1 MRRELSAERRA
12 HSQLFS
18 QPAWF
23 AGPKNPIGKKRRKKN
38 RRKKL
43 ASFGPL
49 CLSSDST
56 PCQESESLSDLK
68 NRRAVRPDLKLPFWT
83 LYFRHYEVGAPC
95 RRAYVWLAAAALA
108 AAALAAGAAVCVC
121 GVYVCVCQCVRER
134 ERVSVC
140 VCVCVCVCLFYTVI
154 LRTPENE
161 LTGWG
166 SPRCA
171 QPEPLTILKH
181 HAMPQATLLVPQRR
195 SLSRRNIT
203 HTRPRLR
210 AGQRPSC
217 ARGVGRPP
225 RSGGRPCRRA

>member
-1 MRRELSAERRA
+1 VRRELSAERRA

-23 AGPKNPIGKKRRKKN
+23 AGPKNPIGKKRRKEN

-95 RRAYVWLAAAALA
+95 RRAYVWVRATAGSFDSLICARASELSSLA
-108 AAALAAGAAVCVC
+108 C
-121 GVYVCVCQCVRER
+121 R
-134 ERVSVC
+134 
-140 VCVCVCVCLFYTVI
+140 
-154 LRTPENE
+154 LRTA
-161 LTGWG
+161 
-166 SPRCA
+166 CA
-171 QPEPLTILKH
+171 QPAAQSP
-181 HAMPQATLLVPQRR
+181 
-195 SLSRRNIT
+195 
-203 HTRPRLR
+203 
-210 AGQRPSC
+210 GD
-217 ARGVGRPP
+217 GRTCVSSY
-225 RSGGRPCRRA
+225 RVSWASS